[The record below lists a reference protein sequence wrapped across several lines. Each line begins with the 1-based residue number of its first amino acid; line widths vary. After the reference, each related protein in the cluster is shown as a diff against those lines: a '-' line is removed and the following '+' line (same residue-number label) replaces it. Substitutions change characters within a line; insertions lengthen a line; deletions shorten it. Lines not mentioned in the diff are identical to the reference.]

1 MKAVVLQRSEE
12 KRADELHQ
20 DLCLLGL
27 LCLSVDL
34 VGGDQRVV
42 DEFLPDDYAA
52 GCIHCLD
59 MDILL

>member
-1 MKAVVLQRSEE
+1 MKAVVLQQSEE

-27 LCLSVDL
+27 LGLSVDL

-42 DEFLPDDYAA
+42 DEFPDDYAA
-52 GCIHCLD
+52 GCIRCLN

>member
-1 MKAVVLQRSEE
+1 MKAVVLQWSEE

-20 DLCLLGL
+20 DLGLLGL
-27 LCLSVDL
+27 LCLPVDR

-42 DEFLPDDYAA
+42 DEILRDYAA
-52 GCIHCLD
+52 DCIRCLD